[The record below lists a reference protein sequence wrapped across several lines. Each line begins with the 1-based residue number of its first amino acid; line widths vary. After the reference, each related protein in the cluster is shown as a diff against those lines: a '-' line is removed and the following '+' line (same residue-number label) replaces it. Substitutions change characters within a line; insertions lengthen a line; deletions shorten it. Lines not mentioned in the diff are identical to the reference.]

1 MQIVP
6 AGDTLDVEAKVPPE
20 AIDQVH
26 VGQTAFLRF
35 SAFDQRT
42 TPEID
47 GTVTIVSADLVQ
59 DDKTNEQYYSARIA
73 IPPQKIQRPGAHPS
87 AGNARETFIRTDDR
101 TVVSYL
107 MKPLND
113 QIRKAFRER

>member
-1 MQIVP
+1 M
-6 AGDTLDVEAKVPPE
+6 GDTLDVEARIPPA

-26 VGQTAFLRF
+26 VGQTAVLRF
-35 SAFDQRT
+35 TAFNQRT

-47 GTVTIVSADLVQ
+47 GTVTVVSADLVQ
-59 DDKTNEQYYSARIA
+59 DPKANERYYTARIA
-73 IPPQKIQRPGAHPS
+73 IPQTRAKDLGLTLVPGMPVEA
-87 AGNARETFIRTDDR
+87 FIRTDDR

-113 QIRKAFRER
+113 QIMKAFRER